1 MLTRC
6 PDCATHF
13 RVTAEQLKVRSGRV
27 RCGQCQHVFNALD
40 SLIEE
45 PALALARAERSVTAP
60 PQAMPTWIG
69 GEVASELP
77 ADDEAHP
84 ASPPALAEPE
94 PEPAQSALHDFVD
107 DPAAEAPLPP
117 PEETARE
124 PDAITECDTPDL
136 PAPTD
141 AAAPVGADAEASSSA
156 EHLDDGRAPSD
167 AEAAEVAEAT
177 VEADD
182 DAGWEDPFAQAP
194 PPRRWPWVLASTA
207 ALGMLAVQ
215 AAIAFRVELATVWP
229 DARPALTALCDFA
242 GCEVGLPAK
251 PGLIRIDA
259 SDLHPDGGQAG
270 RLVMTATIKNLAPF
284 SQQFPHLE
292 LTLTDTN
299 DKAVA
304 RKVLAPA
311 DYLSARIP
319 LADGMAPNAD
329 VAAGV
334 VIDAGGLAAS
344 GYRLYAFYP

>member
-13 RVTAEQLKVRSGRV
+13 LVTAEQLKIRSGRV

-45 PALALARAERSVTAP
+45 PALALAQATKGATALT
-60 PQAMPTWIG
+60 QG
-69 GEVASELP
+69 LP
-77 ADDEAHP
+77 AGIPRDVGARLPTEGDAIP
-84 ASPPALAEPE
+84 PSPPTVAEAEPVPSPSPDSVDHTVARAALPE
-94 PEPAQSALHDFVD
+94 PEID
-107 DPAAEAPLPP
+107 DV
-117 PEETARE
+117 TE
-124 PDAITECDTPDL
+124 PDAAALVADL
-136 PAPTD
+136 AAEPD
-141 AAAPVGADAEASSSA
+141 AAMPMGVEVEAPASG
-156 EHLDDGRAPSD
+156 EPPDDSGPPSD
-167 AEAAEVAEAT
+167 AGSTEIVDAA
-177 VEADD
+177 VEGGD
-182 DAGWEDPFAQAP
+182 GGTWEDAFTPPAP
-194 PPRRWPWVLASTA
+194 QRRWPWVLGSAA
-207 ALGMLAVQ
+207 ALGALAVQ
-215 AAIAFRVELATVWP
+215 ATIAFRVELATVWP

-259 SDLHPDGGQAG
+259 SDLHPDGGQAS

-311 DYLSARIP
+311 DYLSARTP
-319 LADGMAPNAD
+319 LADGMAPNVD